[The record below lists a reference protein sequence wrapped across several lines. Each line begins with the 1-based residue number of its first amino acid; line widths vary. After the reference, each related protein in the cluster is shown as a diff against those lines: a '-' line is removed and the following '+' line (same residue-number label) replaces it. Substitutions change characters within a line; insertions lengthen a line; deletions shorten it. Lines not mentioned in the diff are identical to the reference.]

1 MGPIK
6 GLNGETKLSA
16 DQNKNHKIGHNFI
29 AVEGPIGVGKTTLA
43 RKIAEV
49 LGSELILEQ
58 AEDNPFLE
66 RFYQDPK
73 TGALPTQ
80 LYFLFQRVRQLQEVR
95 QSDMF
100 APVRVADY
108 LIEKDRLFARST
120 LDNDELRLYEQVYN
134 NLTIDSPKPDLT
146 IYLQAPVDVLLS
158 RIRKRGRNIESP
170 ITKEYL
176 QKICDSYTDFFYY
189 YDESPLLIVNA
200 SGLDLVENEAD
211 FNLLLEQIARTTR
224 GKNYFNPHS
233 A

>member
-1 MGPIK
+1 MSIDHQIPNLIK
-6 GLNGETKLSA
+6 
-16 DQNKNHKIGHNFI
+16 HNFI

-43 RKIAEV
+43 RKLAEV

-120 LDNDELRLYEQVYN
+120 LDSDELRLYEQVYD

-146 IYLQAPVDVLLS
+146 IYLQAPVNVLME
-158 RIRKRGRNIESP
+158 RIKKRGRSIENQ
-170 ITKEYL
+170 ITKDYL
-176 QKICDSYTDFFYY
+176 QKICEAYTDFFYY

-224 GKNYFNPHS
+224 GKNYFNPHP

>member
-1 MGPIK
+1 MAENQ
-6 GLNGETKLSA
+6 L
-16 DQNKNHKIGHNFI
+16 QNQINHNFI

-43 RKIAEV
+43 RKLSEV
-49 LGSELILEQ
+49 LGSELILEE
-58 AEDNPFLE
+58 AEENPFLE

-120 LDNDELRLYEQVYN
+120 LDSDELRLYEQVYD

-146 IYLQAPVDVLLS
+146 IYLQAPVNVLLE
-158 RIRKRGRNIESP
+158 RIRKRGRSVESP
-170 ITKEYL
+170 ITKDYL
-176 QKICDSYTDFFYY
+176 QKICEAYTDFFYY

-211 FNLLLEQIARTTR
+211 FNMLLEQIARTKR
-224 GKNYFNPHS
+224 GKNYFNPHP

>member
-1 MGPIK
+1 MSDHQISH
-6 GLNGETKLSA
+6 N
-16 DQNKNHKIGHNFI
+16 IGHNFI

-43 RKIAEV
+43 RKLAEV

-100 APVRVADY
+100 TPVRVADY

-120 LDNDELRLYEQVYN
+120 LDADELRLYEQVYN

-146 IYLQAPVDVLLS
+146 IYLQAPVDVLLN
-158 RIRKRGRNIESP
+158 RIRKRGRSIENP
-170 ITKEYL
+170 ITKDYL
-176 QKICDSYTDFFYY
+176 QNICDAYTDFFYY

-211 FNLLLEQIARTTR
+211 FNTLLDQIARTKR
-224 GKNYFNPHS
+224 GKNYFNPHP

>member
-1 MGPIK
+1 MA
-6 GLNGETKLSA
+6 N
-16 DQNKNHKIGHNFI
+16 NIGHNFI

-43 RKIAEV
+43 RKLAEV

-108 LIEKDRLFARST
+108 LIEKDRLFARTT
-120 LDNDELRLYEQVYN
+120 LDSDELRLYEQVYN

-146 IYLQAPVDVLLS
+146 IYLQAPVNVLLD
-158 RIRKRGRNIESP
+158 RIKKRGRSIENP
-170 ITKEYL
+170 VTKDYL
-176 QKICDSYTDFFYY
+176 QKICEAYTDFFYY

-211 FNLLLEQIARTTR
+211 FNMLLEQVARTTR
-224 GKNYFNPHS
+224 GKNYFNPHP

>member
-1 MGPIK
+1 M
-6 GLNGETKLSA
+6 SA
-16 DQNKNHKIGHNFI
+16 DQQIINKIEHNFI

-43 RKIAEV
+43 RKISEV

-80 LYFLFQRVRQLQEVR
+80 LYFLFQRVRQLQEIR

-120 LDNDELRLYEQVYN
+120 LDDDELRLYEQVYD

-170 ITKEYL
+170 ITKDYL

-189 YDESPLLIVNA
+189 YDDSPLLIVNA

-211 FNLLLEQIARTTR
+211 FNMLLEQVARTTR
-224 GKNYFNPHS
+224 GKNYFNPHP

>member
-1 MGPIK
+1 MIDK
-6 GLNGETKLSA
+6 VSDHQIAN
-16 DQNKNHKIGHNFI
+16 NIGHNFI

-43 RKIAEV
+43 RKLAEV

-108 LIEKDRLFARST
+108 LIEKDRLFARTT
-120 LDNDELRLYEQVYN
+120 LDSDELRLYEQVYN

-146 IYLQAPVDVLLS
+146 IYLQAPVNVLLD
-158 RIRKRGRNIESP
+158 RIKKRGRSIENP
-170 ITKEYL
+170 VTKDYL
-176 QKICDSYTDFFYY
+176 QKICEAYTDFFYY

-211 FNLLLEQIARTTR
+211 FNMLLEQVARTTR
-224 GKNYFNPHS
+224 GKNYFNPHP

>member
-1 MGPIK
+1 MSDHQVT
-6 GLNGETKLSA
+6 NS
-16 DQNKNHKIGHNFI
+16 IGHNFI

-43 RKIAEV
+43 RKLAEA
-49 LGSELILEQ
+49 LDTELILEQ

-73 TGALPTQ
+73 SGALPTQ

-120 LDNDELRLYEQVYN
+120 LDADELRLYEQVYD

-146 IYLQAPVDVLLS
+146 IYLQAPVDVLLN

-170 ITKEYL
+170 ITKSYL
-176 QKICDSYTDFFYY
+176 ERICEAYTDFFYY

-200 SGLDLVENEAD
+200 SGLDLVESETD
-211 FNLLLEQIARTTR
+211 FNMLLEQIARTTR
-224 GKNYFNPHS
+224 GKNYFNPHP

>member
-1 MGPIK
+1 M
-6 GLNGETKLSA
+6 S
-16 DQNKNHKIGHNFI
+16 DHQNNHNINHNFI

-43 RKIAEV
+43 RKISEV

-120 LDNDELRLYEQVYN
+120 LDSDELRLYEQVYD

-189 YDESPLLIVNA
+189 YDEAPLLIVNA

-211 FNLLLEQIARTTR
+211 FNMLLEQISRTTR
-224 GKNYFNPHS
+224 GKNYFNPHP